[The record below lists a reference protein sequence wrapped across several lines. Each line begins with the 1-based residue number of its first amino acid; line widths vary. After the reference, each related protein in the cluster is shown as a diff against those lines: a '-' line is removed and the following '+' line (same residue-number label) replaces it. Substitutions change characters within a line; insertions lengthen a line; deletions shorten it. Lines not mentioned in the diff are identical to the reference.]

1 MCKFKKNK
9 RVRNCILLTNII
21 LKATETNTLYLW
33 QIFCKST
40 PMKKILLLLTFLIFA
55 LNPAQKLDNIQSG
68 EVLNYRIHYGIL
80 NAGSATL
87 TTLKTTYMGQP
98 HFYVKG
104 YGKTTG
110 AVRAFF
116 KVEDHYE
123 SFINYNT
130 GLPSFYV
137 RNVQEGGYTQHF
149 ETVFNQSNQTL
160 ILTDKEKN
168 TSKVV
173 KSVKDVQ
180 DMLSAFY
187 YLRSLDSTDLRVG
200 SVKKLNVWIDDEL
213 FPFQIKVAGTENVKT
228 KFGTINC
235 LKIIPQVM
243 SGRVFKD
250 KEGVTLWVSNDKNL
264 VPVAIKAELAV
275 GSLKASLESYKNVKY
290 PLKFSK

>member
-1 MCKFKKNK
+1 
-9 RVRNCILLTNII
+9 
-21 LKATETNTLYLW
+21 
-33 QIFCKST
+33 
-40 PMKKILLLLTFLIFA
+40 MKKFFSVLGILFFA
-55 LNPAQKLDNIQSG
+55 LGFSQKFDNIQSG

-80 NAGSATL
+80 NAGTATL
-87 TTLKTTYMGQP
+87 TTLKTTYKGQP

-104 YGKTTG
+104 YGRTTG

-116 KVEDHYE
+116 KVEDNYE

-149 ETVFNQSNQTL
+149 ETAFNHSNQTL
-160 ILTDKEKN
+160 VLTDKEKN
-168 TSKVV
+168 TSTVE
-173 KSVKDVQ
+173 KSVKGVQ

-187 YLRSLDSTDLRVG
+187 YLRSLDSSELKIG

-213 FPFQIKVAGTENVKT
+213 FPFQLKVVGTENVKT
-228 KFGTINC
+228 KFGTVNC
-235 LKIIPQVM
+235 LRIVPQVI

-250 KEGVTLWVSNDKNL
+250 KEGVTLWVSNDRNY

-275 GSLKASLESYKNVKY
+275 GSLKASLDSYRNVKY
-290 PLKFSK
+290 PLSFF